1 LQETTATDTPRR
13 RPSMRIPSRPRR
25 DRAAGAA
32 LFVLLALTTVGELAA
47 QELKFRRIRAGSG
60 NQDNP
65 LVPGKISVDG
75 VDYAVDC
82 PKKAGSAACVKDMA
96 ADLNKNEEF
105 RKQYYAIPGY
115 SEKNPGDETHDYIYI
130 NKDRDKDPKA
140 VAKVNWKPGTDNPLR
155 TASASFAPF
164 SPYEVLYQLY
174 LAAGDPAPGTATF
187 SASLESYATGDVF
200 ASYSVDVVNGTHPDV
215 VIGLLGMGLAAAGV
229 PNTTVESRLRAIIRS
244 DQELYIS
251 AFAIADVG
259 TDEVPLAY
267 EPHLV
272 ATAVPE
278 PASGL
283 LLVTGGA
290 ALALAAGRRRAWR
303 RAWRRAPGR

>member
-1 LQETTATDTPRR
+1 
-13 RPSMRIPSRPRR
+13 MRFPSRSRR
-25 DRAAGAA
+25 GHVAVAAVIVA
-32 LFVLLALTTVGELAA
+32 LLAATAGDLAA
-47 QELKFRRIRAGSG
+47 QELKFRRIKKGSG
-60 NQDNP
+60 GQDDP

-82 PKKAGSAACVKDMA
+82 HKKAGSEECVKDMA

-115 SEKNPGDETHDYIYI
+115 SEKNPGDATHDYIYI
-130 NKDRDKDPKA
+130 NKDRDKDPNA
-140 VAKVNWKPGTDNPLR
+140 VAKVNWKPGTNNPLR

-164 SPYEVLYQLY
+164 SPYEVLYEIY
-174 LAAGDPAPGTATF
+174 LADGDPAPGTATF
-187 SASLESYATGDVF
+187 SASLESYYTGDVF
-200 ASYSVDVVNGTHPDV
+200 ASFSVDVVNGTHPDV
-215 VIGLLGMGLAAAGV
+215 VIGLLGMGLAGAGV

-251 AFAIADVG
+251 AGAIADVG

-278 PASGL
+278 PASAP
-283 LLVTGGA
+283 LVATGCA
-290 ALALAAGRRRAWR
+290 ALALAIWRRRRAAAASR
-303 RAWRRAPGR
+303 